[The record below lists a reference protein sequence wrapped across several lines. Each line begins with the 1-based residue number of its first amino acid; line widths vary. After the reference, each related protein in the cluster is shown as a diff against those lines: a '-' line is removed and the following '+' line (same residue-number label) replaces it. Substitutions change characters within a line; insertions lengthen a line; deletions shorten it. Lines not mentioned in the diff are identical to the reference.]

1 MSTTIDERVVSMEF
15 DNKNF
20 EKNVDTSLKTLD
32 RLKER
37 LKFNGASE
45 GLEQVN
51 AAALN
56 VRSSLESSE
65 YAAYRSGFHFNDIWL
80 KAASVFEY
88 QVAGRIVNAAS
99 NMFRSLAIQPISTGL
114 QEYET
119 QLNSVQTI
127 LANTESK
134 GSTLEDVNAALD
146 ELNTY
151 ADKTIYNFTEMT
163 RNIGTFTAAGVDLD
177 TSVSAIKG
185 IANLAAVSG
194 STSQQASTAMYQLSQ
209 ALASGTVKLMDW
221 NSVVNAGMG
230 GQVFQDALKETA
242 RVHGVAID
250 DIIESQGSFRE
261 SLSEGWLTS
270 EILTDT
276 LAKFTGDL
284 SKEQILSMGY
294 TEQQAEE
301 ILKLGKTANDAAT
314 KVKTFT
320 QLMDTMKEAAQS
332 GWAQTWE
339 TIIGDFEQAKVLW
352 TGASDVFG
360 GIISA
365 SADARNKMLS
375 GSFKSGWDQ
384 LLDQGIMD
392 EDGYKQRIKEVAR
405 EHKINIDKMIEDEG
419 SFEAAIR
426 KCFQEGS
433 LDMDDMSKALGS
445 LTESY
450 SSLTDEQLAEY
461 GYTREQVEALQAL
474 NDKMKTSVDL
484 RNEVASQIK
493 RLSGRELLFRT
504 KKNEDGTLEYLGA
517 IPNILKA
524 IGSVIKPIGQA
535 WKEIF
540 KPLTSDQLYKAIQG
554 FEKFT
559 KKLILTDERVD
570 KLKRT
575 FKGLFAV
582 LEVGWILIKNITKVI
597 VGIISKLGFIGD
609 AILSYNAAFG
619 DMLVGFRDFIKG
631 SKTFSTS
638 ADTIVNVFGTIVD
651 KVKLFFS
658 VLKSKFQLPA
668 FDGLSES
675 LSKLWNGIKTVG
687 SKIGGFFKNLGTTI
701 AENLTAENIEKA
713 FDILCTALLTGA
725 GTALILGIRKLI
737 KTITKSVDLEELLG
751 DLIESFSD
759 FMEKLTAPLKAFTDS
774 IKANALKSIATAVL
788 ILVGSII
795 VLSFVDQE
803 KLYDAISAIGLLVAT
818 LVGSLALMSKI
829 DITGIVTTKITGFL
843 LSLSVIIFV
852 MSGLVKR
859 FSKMSW
865 DELIRGIVGVGATFA
880 VLAGAMYIL
889 DELARSIDKR
899 RLPKIQ
905 EVLNQLLT
913 LTLTLYIVAGAMKI
927 FATMSWD
934 EIARALVAMTGALS
948 ALVGTVALLAVIS
961 KKLKSATLDMASF
974 TKLAW
979 SMILLATSLKILAT
993 MSWGEI
999 GRSLTAMT
1007 GALVILLGSITLMRL
1022 IAKIDEGG
1030 SIKINKML
1038 IRLAAML
1045 ATLATALKV
1054 LGTMSWEDIARALT
1068 AMTGALIV
1076 LMGTIALLALID
1088 KIDGTVHMENLIL
1101 LALNL
1106 FVIGLALKTL
1116 GSMDWETIKRGL
1128 TTMTISLGVLI
1139 GALAIMSKLGGGGNL
1154 LVTSF
1159 AILVLASAMTAL
1171 VVPLAILGNMNMKTI
1186 TKGLGVMAA
1195 ALILFGAAGYLL
1207 APVAPALL
1215 AVAAAAML
1223 FGGAMITIGIG
1234 VTALSV
1240 GLYILIKALGALVN
1254 ILITSGD
1261 LLVKFILSTIE
1272 GVIGLIPTFVKAI
1285 GEAIVGFLDVI
1296 IAAAPKIGKA
1306 LVAVLFAA
1314 LDVLVQVLPKLAESL
1329 FKIIIGLLDALVQF
1343 VPHILKALFKLI
1355 LAILDGVID
1364 FIPKIVEKV
1373 VKIIETIFTSV
1384 VDALQDVD
1392 TSKLIEGLK
1401 FVGIFA
1407 GIIAALAIIAPLIP
1421 AAMIGVVGMGLIAA
1435 ELALVLMELSKL
1447 SDISGIYEGISEA
1460 GKILGAL
1467 GEAIGQ
1473 FIGGLAGGVAKG
1485 FTKSLPDI
1493 ADNLSDFMEKLE
1505 PFLEGIKNINSNI
1518 LSNTAKLVG
1527 ALLLI
1532 TAASVVNSFARFV
1545 TGGSGIKKFS
1555 SDLVTF
1561 GKAIKDFSKEVEGI
1575 NIRTI
1580 NTAAEAGV
1588 TLAKMASEI
1597 PTTGGLWQALAG
1609 KHDLGNF
1616 AVQIASFGKGIASF
1630 TESLS
1635 GVTLNEQT
1643 MTTAVKVGTQLAKM
1657 ASEIPTTGGLW
1668 QSLAG
1673 SKNLSTFATQV
1684 ASFGEGIKNFMKSVN
1699 GANFTNVNQAI
1710 DASNKL
1716 AKMASDVP
1724 TSGGLWQLLAG
1735 GNNLQNFALQIA
1747 AFGQGLKHFLKFI
1760 EGANFTNVIPATDA
1774 GMKLAKM
1781 ASEIPVSGGLWQLIA
1796 GGQSLDTFAVQV
1808 AAFGL
1813 GLRSFVNSLE
1823 GANFANIE
1831 PAANAGVKLA
1841 TMASKIPTTG
1851 GLWSLIAGE
1860 QSLSTFAVQIAS
1872 FGLGIKNFAKALEGA
1887 SFANIE
1893 QATKAGV
1900 TLAKMASQVPT
1911 TGGLWQLIAG
1921 GQSLET
1927 FAVQIVAF
1935 GMGLKGFTKALEG
1948 ADFTNIEVAANAGLK
1963 LGQMSSKIPTTGG
1976 LWSLISGDQ
1985 SLSTFALE
1993 IASFGLGLRG
2003 FMKALEGADLTYI
2016 EVAAKAGLTLA
2027 KMASKIPTTGG
2038 LWQLIAGGQ
2047 SLATFGTEIKWFGK
2061 GLSGFIGCV
2070 KDLDFSNVN
2079 NAIKA
2084 GEALAK
2090 MAGKIP
2096 SSGLFAK
2103 ELIDMFVF
2111 QTQITAFGKGIK
2123 AFAGSVSQVKFGNT
2137 LEAAKIGVELAK
2149 IAKNLPSSEKTSLG
2163 TFALHIG
2170 LLGQGIK
2177 SFANTVGGIKTGHL
2191 IAIIAD
2197 ITKLISKLKSLA
2209 KDGVKGIADTF
2220 NKGSSSIR
2228 NATAKMLTA
2237 ALQYIHQQKGKFK
2250 EAGQELVEAFEGGI
2264 ERKAPN
2270 AISAFKEIINKLVS
2284 AITGSNLR
2292 DAFFKSGSNA
2302 TQGFI
2307 NGLKSKTSAVTAA
2320 GRALGRAALNATN
2333 KALDERSPSKEYEK
2347 SGLYAG
2353 EGLVMGLDE
2362 SQDKVYTSAFGL
2374 GKMAVKGLKNM
2385 MSKIGDLINSDMEVQ
2400 PTITPVLNLDE
2411 VRTGIGT
2418 MNGMF
2423 SISPSV
2429 GALARAASINT
2440 AVNSQIQNG
2449 GNGDVVSAI
2458 KGLQS
2463 SIEDNPREAININ
2476 GITYSEG
2483 TELADAIKTIIRIAK
2498 IEGRV

>member
-1 MSTTIDERVVSMEF
+1 MSTTIDERVVSMQF

-32 RLKER
+32 KLKER
-37 LKFNGASE
+37 LKFNGATK
-45 GLEQVN
+45 GLEQVSS
-51 AAALN
+51 AATS
-56 VRSSLESSE
+56 VRSTLESSE
-65 YAAYRSGFHFNDIWL
+65 YAAYKSGFHFNDIWL

-99 NMFRSLAIQPISTGL
+99 NMFKSLTIDPIKTGL
-114 QEYET
+114 SEYET

-242 RVHGVAID
+242 RVHGIAID

-270 EILTDT
+270 EILTET

-320 QLMDTMKEAAQS
+320 QLMDTMKEGAQS

-339 TIIGDFEQAKVLW
+339 TIIGDFEEAKVLW

-360 GIISA
+360 SIITA
-365 SADARNKMLS
+365 SAEARNKLLS
-375 GSFKSGWDQ
+375 GTLNSGWDQ
-384 LLDQGIMD
+384 LLSQGIMD
-392 EDGYKQRIKEVAR
+392 EEGYKQRVKEVAR

-450 SSLTDEQLAEY
+450 SNLTDEQLAEY

-474 NDKMKTSVDL
+474 NYKMKTSASL
-484 RNEVASQIK
+484 REKIADQIK
-493 RLSGRELLFRT
+493 RVSGRELLFRT
-504 KKNEDGTLEYLGA
+504 EKNEDGTIKYLGA
-517 IPNILKA
+517 IPNIIKA
-524 IGSVIKPIGQA
+524 IGTALKPIGQA

-540 KPLTSDQLYKAIQG
+540 TPLTSDKLYKMLEG

-559 KKLILTDERVD
+559 KSLILTDERVD

-575 FKGLFAV
+575 FKGLFAALDIV
-582 LEVGWILIKNITKVI
+582 WMLVKSVTKLIT
-597 VGIISKLGFIGD
+597 GLASKLGFVADGALSLGAGLGD
-609 AILSYNAAFG
+609 AI
-619 DMLVGFRDFIKG
+619 VKFRDFLKQ
-631 SKTFSTS
+631 SNSFNKF
-638 ADTIVNVFGTIVD
+638 ADTVVTIFGNIID
-651 KVKLFFS
+651 KIKLFFS
-658 VLKSKFQLPA
+658 VLKTKLDFGG
-668 FDGLSES
+668 FDGLANS
-675 LSKLWNGIKTVG
+675 LSKAWNAIKTVG
-687 SKIGGFFKNLGTTI
+687 SKIVNFFKNIGQTL
-701 AENLTAENIEKA
+701 ADNFTADNIESA
-713 FDILCTALLTGA
+713 FDIVMSAVLSGV
-725 GTALILGIRKLI
+725 GVMLILKI
-737 KTITKSVDLEELLG
+737 KEFIENFKKIIDLKS
-751 DLIESFSD
+751 LIEPFTD
-759 FMEKLTAPLKAFTDS
+759 FMEALAEPLQQFTNM
-774 IKANALKSIATAVL
+774 IKASALKDIATAVL

-803 KLYDAISAIGLLVAT
+803 KLFDAIAAIGLLVGT
-818 LVGSLALMSKI
+818 LVGSLALLSKI
-829 DITGIVTTKITGFL
+829 DVSGIVTKKIAGTL
-843 LSLSVIIFV
+843 LALSVIIFI
-852 MSGLVKR
+852 MSGLVKK
-859 FSKMSW
+859 FAKLSW
-865 DELIRGIVGVGATFA
+865 EELARGIVGVGATFSL
-880 VLAGAMYIL
+880 LAASLYIL
-889 DELARSIDKR
+889 DELAKSIRKD

-905 EVLNQLLT
+905 ELLNQMLT
-913 LTLTLYIVAGAMKI
+913 LILTMYIMAGALKI
-927 FATMSWD
+927 FATMSWE
-934 EIARALVAMTGALS
+934 EIARG
-948 ALVGTVALLAVIS
+948 
-961 KKLKSATLDMASF
+961 
-974 TKLAW
+974 
-979 SMILLATSLKILAT
+979 
-993 MSWGEI
+993 
-999 GRSLTAMT
+999 LTAMT
-1007 GALVILLGSITLMRL
+1007 GSLVALVGTISILAVITRKLKSKTIDMSVVTKLALSIFVLAVSLKLLSTMGWNEIAKALVGLTGALGVLLGAVTIMRL
-1022 IAKIDEGG
+1022 IAKMSDSGAT
-1030 SIKINKML
+1030 KVNKML
-1038 IRLAAML
+1038 IRLAGVL
-1045 ATLATALKV
+1045 ATLAAALVV
-1054 LGTMSWEDIARALT
+1054 LGGMSWQEIWRALT
-1068 AMTGALIV
+1068 AMSLSLTV
-1076 LMGTIALLALID
+1076 LVGMVAVLALVSEIST
-1088 KIDGTVHMENLIL
+1088 KLHLENLL
-1101 LALNL
+1101 LLTFDL
-1106 FVIGLALKTL
+1106 FAIALALKMF
-1116 GSMDWETIKRGL
+1116 GSMDWDTIKRGL
-1128 TTMTISLGVLI
+1128 VAMGSSLGILVA
-1139 GALAIMSKLGGGGNL
+1139 ALAIMNFSGGGANALATAG
-1154 LVTSF
+1154 
-1159 AILVLASAMTAL
+1159 AIFILAMAMNAL
-1171 VVPLAILGNMNMKTI
+1171 IVPLAILGNMKISTI
-1186 TKGLGVMAA
+1186 AKGLITMAA
-1195 ALILFGAAGYLL
+1195 ALAIFGAAGYLL
-1207 APVAPALL
+1207 APIAPALL
-1215 AVAAAAML
+1215 MISGAALM
-1223 FGGAMITIGIG
+1223 FGGALLLIGG
-1234 VTALSV
+1234 
-1240 GLYILIKALGALVN
+1240 GLILAAAGFNILVVALGGLCTVLLTAGKLV
-1254 ILITSGD
+1254 LD
-1261 LLVKFILSTIE
+1261 FLLHFIE
-1272 GVIGLIPTFVKAI
+1272 GIIGLIPTLVKAI
-1285 GEAIVGFLDVI
+1285 GEAIVILLDVI

-1306 LVAVLFAA
+1306 LVAILFAA
-1314 LDVLVQVLPKLAESL
+1314 LDVLVQVLPRLAESL
-1329 FKIIIGLLDALVQF
+1329 FKIIVGLLDSLVQYI
-1343 VPHILKALFKLI
+1343 PMILEALFKLI

-1364 FIPKIVEKV
+1364 FIPKIVGKI
-1373 VKIIETIFTSV
+1373 VKIVEVIFTSV
-1384 VDALQDVD
+1384 VDALQNTDM
-1392 TSKLIEGLK
+1392 TKLMEGLK
-1401 FVGIFA
+1401 FVGLFA
-1407 GIIAALAIIAPLIP
+1407 VIIAALAMIAPLIP
-1421 AAMIGVVGMGLIAA
+1421 MAMIGAVGMGLIAA
-1435 ELALVLMELSKL
+1435 ELALVLKELGKL
-1447 SDISGIYEGISEA
+1447 SDISGIHENISKA
-1460 GKILGAL
+1460 GDILAVL

-1485 FTKSLPDI
+1485 FSKSLPDI
-1493 ADNLSDFMEKLE
+1493 ADNLSEFMERLE
-1505 PFLEGIKNINSNI
+1505 PFLDGMKKIDSNI
-1518 LSNTAKLVG
+1518 LKNTAKLIG

-1532 TAASVVNSFARFV
+1532 TAGSVINSFTKFF
-1545 TGGSGIKKFS
+1545 TGKNGIEKFS
-1555 SDLVTF
+1555 KDMVAF

-1575 NIRTI
+1575 NTQGID
-1580 NTAAEAGV
+1580 TAAKTGM

-1609 KHDLGNF
+1609 EHDLGEF
-1616 AVQIASFGKGIASF
+1616 AVRIAAFGQGIASF

-1887 SFANIE
+1887 NFTNLE
-1893 QATKAGV
+1893 PATKAGL
-1900 TLAKMASQVPT
+1900 TLATMSSKIPT

-1935 GMGLKGFTKALEG
+1935 GMGLKGFAKALEG
-1948 ADFTNIEVAANAGLK
+1948 ADFTNIDIAVNAGLK

-1976 LWSLISGDQ
+1976 LWQFIAGGQ
-1985 SLSTFALE
+1985 SLSTFALQV
-1993 IASFGLGLRG
+1993 AAFGMGLRG

-2038 LWQLIAGGQ
+2038 LWQLISGGQ

-2079 NAIKA
+2079 KAIKA

-2228 NATAKMLTA
+2228 NATAKMLNA
-2237 ALQYIHQQKGKFK
+2237 ALQYIHQQKAKFK
-2250 EAGQELVEAFEGGI
+2250 EAGRELVEAFEGGI
-2264 ERKAPN
+2264 ERKAPD
-2270 AISAFKEIINKLVS
+2270 AISAFKDIIDKLIS
-2284 AITGSNLR
+2284 TITGSGLR
-2292 DAFFKSGSNA
+2292 NSFFNSGSNA

-2333 KALDERSPSKEYEK
+2333 KALDEHSPSKEYEK
-2347 SGLYAG
+2347 SGLFAG
-2353 EGLVMGLDE
+2353 EGLVMGLEE

-2385 MSKIGDLINSDMEVQ
+2385 MSKIGDLIDSDMEVQ